1 MAEEL
6 TKDFLDAD
14 DLCRMY
20 FAAANQLLKQRD
32 QINALNVF
40 PVPDGDTGTNMYLTL
55 KSAVDELSAMD
66 HLTVGKVTGAI
77 SMGALM
83 GARGNSG
90 VILSQLFRGFSRQ
103 MENKEKINTGDYA
116 KAMQEGVNAA
126 YKAVM
131 RPTEGTILTVAKE
144 AAKEAL
150 VNARSHKDFVVFFE
164 LIVKKS
170 EEALQ
175 KTPSQLAVLK
185 QAGVVDA
192 GGAGLLAIYQG
203 FLQGISGKGGEIEL
217 PVEEKP
223 QSSSPTSVA
232 QSVVQNSAEIEF
244 AYCTEMIILGEK
256 LDQDHLLQE
265 LTPLGDSLMVVGDP
279 KILKVHVHTN
289 HPGKALEYALAMG
302 NLSRVKVEN
311 MREQHHHLLLQNEEQ
326 TAAGETAAPVTEMK
340 SAGVAAV
347 AAGSGL
353 IDIFH
358 SLGVD
363 FVVEGG
369 QTMNPSTE
377 DIVKAI
383 GQVPAEHVF
392 VLPNNKNIILAAEQA
407 AGLSEKKVYV
417 VPTKNVPQGIASLL
431 AFSPESTDYAAMQ
444 QAMLQAA
451 NLIRTGQVTHAVRN
465 STVQGQV
472 IAEGDYLALCEDD
485 IVGSGSDMEIVLKL
499 LLNSLLRDHPEIITI
514 YYGEEVS
521 QTEAEALQKQLQAD
535 YPDLEVELYYGGQPV
550 YYYILSAE

>member
-6 TKDFLDAD
+6 TKDFLNAEDM
-14 DLCRMY
+14 CRMF

-55 KSAVDELSAMD
+55 KSSVDELSAID
-66 HLTVGKVTGAI
+66 HFTVGKVTSAV

-90 VILSQLFRGFSRQ
+90 VILSQLFRGFDRQ
-103 MENKEKINTGDYA
+103 MDNKEKINTGEYA

-150 VNARSHKDFVVFFE
+150 ANARSHKDFVSFFE

-175 KTPSQLAVLK
+175 KTPSQLPVLK

-203 FLQGISGKGGEIEL
+203 FLQGITGKGGENEL

-223 QSSSPTSVA
+223 QPSSPTVA
-232 QSVVQNSAEIEF
+232 QSVLTNSADIEF
-244 AYCTEMIILGEK
+244 GYCTEMIILGENM
-256 LDQDHLLQE
+256 DQDRLLQE
-265 LTPLGDSLMVVGDP
+265 LTPLGDSLMVVGDQ
-279 KILKVHVHTN
+279 KVLKVHVHTN
-289 HPGKALEYALAMG
+289 HPGKALEFALGMG
-302 NLSRVKVEN
+302 NLSRIKVEN
-311 MREQHHHLLLQNEEQ
+311 MREQHHNLLMQNEEQ
-326 TAAGETAAPVTEMK
+326 LISAEEPAEVKEMK
-340 SAGVAAV
+340 PVGVVSV
-347 AAGSGL
+347 AAGTGL

-377 DIVKAI
+377 DIMKAI
-383 GQVPAEHVF
+383 EQVPAQHVF
-392 VLPNNKNIILAAEQA
+392 LLPNNTNIILAAEQA
-407 AGLSEKKVYV
+407 AGLTEKKVYV
-417 VPTKNVPQGIASLL
+417 VPTKSVPQGIASLL
-431 AFSPESTDYAAMQ
+431 AFSPESNDYPAMQ
-444 QAMLQAA
+444 NAMLQAA
-451 NLIRTGQVTHAVRN
+451 HHIRTGQVTHAVRN
-465 STVQGQV
+465 SNVQGQD
-472 IAEGDYLALCEDD
+472 ITEGDYLALCEGD
-485 IVGSGSDMEIVLKL
+485 IVGSSSDMEFVLKL
-499 LLNSLLRDHPEIITI
+499 LLKSLLRADSEIITI
-514 YYGEEVS
+514 YYGEDIS
-521 QTEAEALQKQLQAD
+521 LAEAEALQKQLQAD
-535 YPDLEVELYYGGQPV
+535 YPDREVELYFGGQPV
-550 YYYILSAE
+550 YYYIISAE

>member
-14 DLCRMY
+14 DMCRMF

-55 KSAVDELSAMD
+55 KSSVDELSAMD
-66 HLTVGKVTGAI
+66 HFTVGKVTSAV

-90 VILSQLFRGFSRQ
+90 VILSQLFRGFGRQ
-103 MENKEKINTGDYA
+103 MDNKEKITTGEYA

-150 VNARSHKDFVVFFE
+150 ANARSHKDFVSFFE

-175 KTPSQLAVLK
+175 KTPSQLPVLK

-203 FLQGISGKGGEIEL
+203 FLQGITGKGGEIEL

-223 QSSSPTSVA
+223 QSSSPTAVA
-232 QSVVQNSAEIEF
+232 QSVLQNSAEIEF
-244 AYCTEMIILGEK
+244 GYCTEMIILGEK
-256 LDQDHLLQE
+256 MDQDRLLQE

-289 HPGKALEYALAMG
+289 HPGKALEFALAMG

-326 TAAGETAAPVTEMK
+326 AAADIAPAAVIETKPV
-340 SAGVAAV
+340 GVVAV

-353 IDIFH
+353 VDIFH

-383 GQVPAEHVF
+383 EQVPAGQVF

-407 AGLSEKKVYV
+407 VGLTEKKVYV
-417 VPTKNVPQGIASLL
+417 IPTKSVPQGIASLL

-451 NLIRTGQVTHAVRN
+451 KHIRTGQVTHAVRN

-472 IAEGDYLALCEDD
+472 ITEGDYLALCEGD
-485 IVGSGSDMEIVLKL
+485 IVGSSSDMEIVLKL
-499 LLNSLLRDHPEIITI
+499 LLKSLLRDHPEIITI

-521 QTEAEALQKQLQAD
+521 QAEAEALQKQLQAD
-535 YPDLEVELYYGGQPV
+535 YPDLEVELYFGGQPV